1 MPGPYE
7 GVSRLATPIRAIVFD
22 FGGVLYTYN
31 YRHSLEHFASHLGI
45 TVQQAEAAWES
56 RIAEFERGEI
66 DELTYWEAFRKA
78 GGVRQ
83 SDSELHE
90 MFVGMFHPMP
100 ESLRIKYQLKGKYL
114 LGMLSNNC
122 AWEQDLE
129 KRLDLREGFDFVMMS
144 YEVGARKPEP
154 VIFEKL
160 IAQCGMSPDE
170 IVFIDDTPAY
180 GEAVRKAGLHFI
192 HFRSAGQLREEL
204 HMLQVW
210 F

>member
-1 MPGPYE
+1 MSGSQLAA
-7 GVSRLATPIRAIVFD
+7 SRLSTPIRAIVFD

-31 YRHSLEHFASHLGI
+31 YRQSLEHFASHLGI
-45 TVQQAEAAWES
+45 SIERAEAAWES

-66 DELTYWEAFRKA
+66 DESTYWAAFRQA
-78 GGVRQ
+78 GGIGH
-83 SDSELHE
+83 SDTELHE

-100 ESLRIKYQLKGKYL
+100 ESLRIKDRLKGRYL

-122 AWEQDLE
+122 AWEQDLQ
-129 KRLDLREGFDFVMMS
+129 KRLNLRDGFDFVMMS

-160 IAQCGMSPDE
+160 IAQCGMRPEE
-170 IVFIDDTPAY
+170 IVFIDDTAAY
-180 GEAVRKAGLHFI
+180 GEAVQKAGIHFI
-192 HFRSAGQLREEL
+192 HFRSAAQLREEIHL
-204 HMLQVW
+204 LQVW